1 MRKTVLVTG
10 ASSDIGK
17 AIITE
22 FAKNNYDVIINY
34 NHDLNSATE
43 LQKNIHKY
51 GGKSL
56 IIKADISNCDEV
68 HNMFQQVKKDFD
80 HIDVLVNNAGIAIDN
95 DIYDKSK
102 EEFMRVLEVNL
113 VGTFLVTKEA
123 TKYMEKGSIINISST
138 DGIDTYN
145 TLSMDYCVSKAGI
158 NLLTKI
164 LKERFPNL
172 NIYAVAPNWV
182 KTKSVLEMN
191 PIFLQEELKRIG
203 QKELIDPIVVAKK
216 VYELT
221 NSKLPSGSII
231 RIDK

>member
-22 FAKNNYDVIINY
+22 FAKNNYDAIINY
-34 NHDLNSATE
+34 NHDLNSAIE

-56 IIKADISNCDEV
+56 IIKADISNCNEV
-68 HNMFQQVKKDFD
+68 HNMFQQVKKDFG

-123 TKYMEKGSIINISST
+123 TKYMKKGSIINISST

-203 QKELIDPIVVAKK
+203 QKGLIDPIVVAKK